1 MVAVHTG
8 TSTSTLTKLTVLQE
22 AVRVIT
28 DLENRLRGTGWP
40 LRNAASSVGDAAPV
54 CRPCPYVLCMNL
66 CCRVIHVRIGTRL
79 EVLYRYPSL
88 AIRQRLNILNQIHTH
103 THAVLTAI
111 FQGQPVFPSPFVPP
125 LRMAH
130 CAFCWK
136 RPKLFMSFT
145 LTHQV
150 FLERLFVLILSLG
163 NKLNV
168 WLTLSGQGLTD

>member
-103 THAVLTAI
+103 TRRFDGHFSRSAC
-111 FQGQPVFPSPFVPP
+111 F
-125 LRMAH
+125 
-130 CAFCWK
+130 
-136 RPKLFMSFT
+136 SFT
-145 LTHQV
+145 VCSSTAYGALCIL
-150 FLERLFVLILSLG
+150 LEKAQTVHVLHAYPSSLP
-163 NKLNV
+163 
-168 WLTLSGQGLTD
+168 